1 MYEIRHLITNLMII
15 GLVYLLINVIAS
27 LNIPV
32 YVSSGNID
40 IYAVQNYIGIVVPII
55 LLAISS
61 VVIVLMFSS
70 IIMAIIYYI
79 TFFAYLSLLSNKTSY
94 SLFSSILLDFSTFY
108 FLAIIILGIILGLTR
123 RTFPDE
129 IILNIN
135 KIKINLN
142 ITKVILGIILALISF
157 LLFQYLFHNSFLFIG
172 SFLSLIVYL
181 SISHEM
187 DFPLV
192 LFSWFSIPY
201 LITHSISFSVKD
213 QGIEIGEIEGILSPT
228 LVNRISQTKLGWKK
242 FSVSKFFINFEK
254 AKNYNTVIIGT
265 SGSGKSTLAKYIIL
279 ESNVSYLI
287 FDLHGEYFIENGK
300 RIDMSKASINP
311 LSLDGTSPRQRA
323 LEVAYMLRSIFKLG
337 NLQTIDIFNIIM
349 ETYFEKGIDENDS
362 KTWVNPSPNFYDVL
376 IYLEKKKKVIDNSQ
390 DLSRISSIEPYIQFL
405 ANQILLGNNMD
416 MKEIFEGNIILDFS
430 RVATDE
436 LKYILIETILREF
449 LNYIYKRGFSQLW
462 KFVVIDEAP
471 FVLSRETGLKIVER
485 LFAEV
490 RKFGS
495 GIILISQISENLE
508 TILQN
513 SAYIFIFN
521 VIEPTELE
529 YLSKLLGGSDRE
541 KITAVYEAIRSLDK
555 AHIITID
562 GYNRDILL
570 VKLNSL
576 R

>member
-79 TFFAYLSLLSNKTSY
+79 TFFAYLSLLANKTSY
-94 SLFSSILLDFSTFY
+94 SLFSSLLLDFSTFY

-449 LNYIYKRGFSQLW
+449 LNYLYKRGFSQLW

>member
-94 SLFSSILLDFSTFY
+94 SLFSSLLLDFSTFY

-449 LNYIYKRGFSQLW
+449 LNYLYKRGFSQLW

>member
-1 MYEIRHLITNLMII
+1 
-15 GLVYLLINVIAS
+15 
-27 LNIPV
+27 
-32 YVSSGNID
+32 
-40 IYAVQNYIGIVVPII
+40 
-55 LLAISS
+55 
-61 VVIVLMFSS
+61 
-70 IIMAIIYYI
+70 
-79 TFFAYLSLLSNKTSY
+79 NKTSY
-94 SLFSSILLDFSTFY
+94 SLFSSLLLDFSTFY

-449 LNYIYKRGFSQLW
+449 LNYLYKRGFSQLW

>member
-79 TFFAYLSLLSNKTSY
+79 TFFAYLSLLANKTSY
-94 SLFSSILLDFSTFY
+94 SLFSSLLLDFSTFY

-311 LSLDGTSPRQRA
+311 LSLNGTSPRQRA

-449 LNYIYKRGFSQLW
+449 LNYLYKRGFSQLW

>member
-15 GLVYLLINVIAS
+15 GLVYLLINVISS

-40 IYAVQNYIGIVVPII
+40 IFAVQNYIGIVVPII

-94 SLFSSILLDFSTFY
+94 SLFSSLLLDFSTFY

-279 ESNVSYLI
+279 ESNVRYLI

-311 LSLDGTSPRQRA
+311 LSLNGTSPRQRA

-449 LNYIYKRGFSQLW
+449 LNYLYKRGFSKLW

-490 RKFGS
+490 RKFGC

>member
-1 MYEIRHLITNLMII
+1 
-15 GLVYLLINVIAS
+15 
-27 LNIPV
+27 
-32 YVSSGNID
+32 
-40 IYAVQNYIGIVVPII
+40 
-55 LLAISS
+55 
-61 VVIVLMFSS
+61 
-70 IIMAIIYYI
+70 
-79 TFFAYLSLLSNKTSY
+79 
-94 SLFSSILLDFSTFY
+94 
-108 FLAIIILGIILGLTR
+108 
-123 RTFPDE
+123 
-129 IILNIN
+129 
-135 KIKINLN
+135 
-142 ITKVILGIILALISF
+142 
-157 LLFQYLFHNSFLFIG
+157 
-172 SFLSLIVYL
+172 
-181 SISHEM
+181 
-187 DFPLV
+187 
-192 LFSWFSIPY
+192 
-201 LITHSISFSVKD
+201 
-213 QGIEIGEIEGILSPT
+213 
-228 LVNRISQTKLGWKK
+228 
-242 FSVSKFFINFEK
+242 K

-449 LNYIYKRGFSQLW
+449 LNYLYKRGFSQLW

>member
-40 IYAVQNYIGIVVPII
+40 IFAVQNYIGIVVSII

-94 SLFSSILLDFSTFY
+94 SLFSSLLLDFSTFY

-311 LSLDGTSPRQRA
+311 LSLNGTSPRQRA

-449 LNYIYKRGFSQLW
+449 LNYLYKRGFSKLW

>member
-1 MYEIRHLITNLMII
+1 MYEIRHLIANLMIV
-15 GLVYLLINVIAS
+15 GLVYLLINVISS

-40 IYAVQNYIGIVVPII
+40 IFAVQNYIGIVVPII

-94 SLFSSILLDFSTFY
+94 SLFSSLLLDFSTFY

-142 ITKVILGIILALISF
+142 ITKVILGIIIALISF
-157 LLFQYLFHNSFLFIG
+157 LLFQYLFHNSLLFIG

-287 FDLHGEYFIENGK
+287 FDLHGEYF
-300 RIDMSKASINP
+300 
-311 LSLDGTSPRQRA
+311 
-323 LEVAYMLRSIFKLG
+323 
-337 NLQTIDIFNIIM
+337 
-349 ETYFEKGIDENDS
+349 
-362 KTWVNPSPNFYDVL
+362 
-376 IYLEKKKKVIDNSQ
+376 
-390 DLSRISSIEPYIQFL
+390 
-405 ANQILLGNNMD
+405 
-416 MKEIFEGNIILDFS
+416 
-430 RVATDE
+430 
-436 LKYILIETILREF
+436 
-449 LNYIYKRGFSQLW
+449 
-462 KFVVIDEAP
+462 
-471 FVLSRETGLKIVER
+471 
-485 LFAEV
+485 
-490 RKFGS
+490 
-495 GIILISQISENLE
+495 
-508 TILQN
+508 
-513 SAYIFIFN
+513 
-521 VIEPTELE
+521 
-529 YLSKLLGGSDRE
+529 
-541 KITAVYEAIRSLDK
+541 
-555 AHIITID
+555 
-562 GYNRDILL
+562 
-570 VKLNSL
+570 
-576 R
+576 

>member
-1 MYEIRHLITNLMII
+1 MII

-79 TFFAYLSLLSNKTSY
+79 TFFAYLSLLANKTSY
-94 SLFSSILLDFSTFY
+94 SLFSSLLLDFSTFY

-449 LNYIYKRGFSQLW
+449 LNYLYKRGFSQLW

-490 RKFGS
+490 RKFGC

>member
-15 GLVYLLINVIAS
+15 GLVYLLINVISS

-40 IYAVQNYIGIVVPII
+40 IFAVQNYIGIVVSII

-142 ITKVILGIILALISF
+142 ITKVILGIVIALISF
-157 LLFQYLFHNSFLFIG
+157 LLFQYLFHNSLLFIG

-287 FDLHGEYFIENGK
+287 FDLHGEYFLENGK

-311 LSLDGTSPRQRA
+311 LSLNGTSPRQRA

-349 ETYFEKGIDENDS
+349 ETYLEKGIDENNS
-362 KTWVNPSPNFYDVL
+362 ETWVNPSPNFYDVL

-390 DLSRISSIEPYIQFL
+390 DLSRLSSIEPYIQFL

-416 MKEIFEGNIILDFS
+416 MKEIFEDNIILDFS
-430 RVATDE
+430 KVATDE

-449 LNYIYKRGFSQLW
+449 LNYLYKRGFSKLW
-462 KFVVIDEAP
+462 KLVVIDEAP

-490 RKFGS
+490 RKFGC
-495 GIILISQISENLE
+495 GIVLISQISENLE

>member
-1 MYEIRHLITNLMII
+1 MYEIRHLIANLMIV
-15 GLVYLLINVIAS
+15 GLVYLLINVISS

-40 IYAVQNYIGIVVPII
+40 IFAVQNYIGIVVPII

-70 IIMAIIYYI
+70 LIMAIIYYI

-142 ITKVILGIILALISF
+142 ITKVILGIVIALISF
-157 LLFQYLFHNSFLFIG
+157 LLFQYLFHNSLLFIG

-213 QGIEIGEIEGILSPT
+213 QGIEIGEIEGVLSPT

-279 ESNVSYLI
+279 KSNVSYLV
-287 FDLHGEYFIENGK
+287 FDLHGEYFLENGK

-311 LSLDGTSPRQRA
+311 LSLNGTSPRQRA

-349 ETYFEKGIDENDS
+349 ETYLEKGIDENDS

-390 DLSRISSIEPYIQFL
+390 DLSRLSSIEPYIQFL

-416 MKEIFEGNIILDFS
+416 MKEIFEDNIILDFS
-430 RVATDE
+430 KVATDE

-449 LNYIYKRGFSQLW
+449 LNYLYKRGFSKLW
-462 KFVVIDEAP
+462 KLVVIDEAP

-490 RKFGS
+490 RKFGC
-495 GIILISQISENLE
+495 GIVLISQISENLE

>member
-94 SLFSSILLDFSTFY
+94 SLFSSLLLDFSTFY

-172 SFLSLIVYL
+172 SFLSLIIYL

-449 LNYIYKRGFSQLW
+449 LNYLYKRGFSQLW

>member
-15 GLVYLLINVIAS
+15 GLVYLLINVISS

-40 IYAVQNYIGIVVPII
+40 IFAVQNYIGIVVPII

-94 SLFSSILLDFSTFY
+94 SLFSSLLLDFSTFY

-287 FDLHGEYFIENGK
+287 FDLHGEYFLENGK

-449 LNYIYKRGFSQLW
+449 LNYLYKRGFSQLW

>member
-15 GLVYLLINVIAS
+15 GLVYLLINVISS

-40 IYAVQNYIGIVVPII
+40 IFAVQNYIGIVVSII

-94 SLFSSILLDFSTFY
+94 SLFSSLLLDFSTFY

-287 FDLHGEYFIENGK
+287 FDLHGEYFLENGK

-311 LSLDGTSPRQRA
+311 LSLNGTSPRQRA

-349 ETYFEKGIDENDS
+349 ETYLEKGIDENDS

-390 DLSRISSIEPYIQFL
+390 DLSRLSSIEPYIQFL

-416 MKEIFEGNIILDFS
+416 MKEIFEDNIILDFS
-430 RVATDE
+430 KVATDE

-449 LNYIYKRGFSQLW
+449 LNYLYKRGFSKLW
-462 KFVVIDEAP
+462 KLVVIDEAP

-490 RKFGS
+490 RKFGC
-495 GIILISQISENLE
+495 GIVLISQISENLE